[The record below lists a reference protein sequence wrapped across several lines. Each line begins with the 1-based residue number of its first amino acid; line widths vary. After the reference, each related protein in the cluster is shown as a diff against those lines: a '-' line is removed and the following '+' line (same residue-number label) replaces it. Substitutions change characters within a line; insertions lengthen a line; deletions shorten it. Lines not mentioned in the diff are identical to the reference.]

1 MAVSPTLLDRNTGFT
16 FRGREIV
23 LSKTN
28 GRPPQDK
35 MATNNKGIYSEAK
48 RQEAA
53 VLFAA
58 LGSYKRVSELS
69 GVPMSTV
76 KTWRQ
81 EGWFQ
86 DLLNEV
92 RDENNE
98 AVDAKFTEIVHKSL
112 DCIVDRLDNGDFV
125 WNSKT
130 GKLDRKP
137 VSARDLSLVS
147 AINVDKRQLLRGL
160 PTSRSETSVSK
171 QDFDRLE
178 KLKATFEALA
188 NKTRPQPKIEVK
200 EPEDATVKT

>member
-35 MATNNKGIYSEAK
+35 LATNNKGVYSEAK

-58 LGSYKRVSELS
+58 LGTYTRVSELC
-69 GVPMSTV
+69 GVPTSTLR
-76 KTWRQ
+76 TWRQ

-86 DLLNEV
+86 SILNEV

-112 DCIVDRLDNGDFV
+112 EAIIDRLDNGDFV
-125 WNSKT
+125 VHPKT
-130 GKLDRKP
+130 GALVRKP
-137 VSARDLSLVS
+137 VGVRDLS

-178 KLKATFEALA
+178 KLKTTFEALA

-200 EPEDATVKT
+200 ESPDAPVKT